1 MAVALEKRKAV
12 QDNAVAQARVDLAAA
27 LRLAV
32 RFGFHEGIDNHFS
45 LLVPGTTDRFLLNP
59 WGLHWD
65 EVRSSDLLVVDAAGK
80 LVSGAVEPEATAFFI
95 HSRIHLGVPHA
106 ACVLHTHMPYATALT
121 TLANGRIEPI
131 SQSAMRFWGHVA
143 YDDQYNGLVL
153 DDAEGDRLTAAIGD
167 KRVLFL
173 ANHGVIVIGET
184 VARAFNDLY
193 HLERVCQL
201 QCIAM
206 QTGRPLRRLTAEAIE
221 TTSRQIDAELENAG
235 LHFTALK
242 RLLDRDGSDYA
253 E

>member
-1 MAVALEKRKAV
+1 MAVVLEKRKAER
-12 QDNAVAQARVDLAAA
+12 DALAQGRVDLAAA

-32 RFGFHEGIDNHFS
+32 RFGFNEGIDNHFS
-45 LLVPGTTDRFLLNP
+45 LMVPGTTDRFLLNP
-59 WGLHWD
+59 WGFHWD
-65 EVRSSDLLVVDAAGK
+65 EVRASDLLVVDAAGK
-80 LVSGAVEPEATAFFI
+80 LISGSVEPEATAFFI

-106 ACVLHTHMPYATALT
+106 KCVLHTHMPYATALT

-143 YDDQYNGLVL
+143 YDDQYNGLAL
-153 DDAEGDRLTAAIGD
+153 DNAEGDRMTAAIGNS
-167 KRVLFL
+167 RVMFL
-173 ANHGVIVIGET
+173 ANHGVVVIGET
-184 VARAFNDLY
+184 VAHAFNDLY

-206 QTGRPLRRLTAEAIE
+206 QTGRPLRRLTAEAIA
-221 TTSRQIDAELENAG
+221 TTTRQIDAELENAG
-235 LHFTALK
+235 LHFNALK